1 MILDELLPPI
11 TKKIAKKIMGKNN
24 VYQNFEQA
32 NLAVKK
38 FNGYD
43 DIELIE
49 AIFKKAV
56 NFIDALKTATSVTLD
71 AHHLFLL
78 SVISMLDK
86 NNLKI
91 LDFGGAFG
99 THYYIAKKFLK
110 HIHFDWTVVELPEV
124 IKLGKPLQNEEL
136 SFFDLQGDF
145 SQPLGD
151 FDLVLT
157 SATLQHM
164 PSPLKTLSFLTL
176 QNAPYIALMRL
187 GITPERE
194 DLWTLHKAHFRDCG
208 PGKPLSACP
217 DKVAAFT
224 FCMMSTQN
232 VDEALKQ
239 YELIIS
245 NTDASGTI
253 SVPGKIVQ
261 GYNRLYRRKANKE
274 I

>member
-1 MILDELLPPI
+1 MILNELLPPI
-11 TKKIAKKIMGKNN
+11 TKKIAKKMLGTKN

-32 NLAVKK
+32 NAAVKK

-43 DIELIE
+43 DNELIE
-49 AIFKKAV
+49 SIFKKTV
-56 NFIDALKTATSVTLD
+56 KFIDSLKTATPVTLD

-78 SVISMLDK
+78 SVISLLNK

-99 THYYIAKKFLK
+99 THYYIAKKFLS
-110 HIHFDWTVVELPEV
+110 HIQFDWTVVELPEV

-136 SFFDLQGDF
+136 AFYDLQGDF
-145 SQPLGD
+145 SQRLGE

-164 PSPLKTLSFLTL
+164 PSPLKTLSFLT
-176 QNAPYIALMRL
+176 QQQAPLIALMRL
-187 GITPERE
+187 GVTPEAQ

-208 PGKPLSACP
+208 PGEALATCP
-217 DKVAAFT
+217 NKIAAFT
-224 FCMMSTQN
+224 FCMMAKQH
-232 VDEALKQ
+232 VDEALKT
-239 YELIIS
+239 YELVIS
-245 NTDASGTI
+245 NPDLSGTI

-261 GYNRLYRRKANKE
+261 GYNRLYRRKCE
-274 I
+274 